1 MQLRAAIAIAVLG
14 GGTALA
20 TPAAAAA
27 CVLLPATAGHLG
39 DLVDNYTR
47 MSSEEA
53 GGYQTSFTALI
64 SLGSSTITVGAPS
77 VVYTGPHPHSGDTP
91 AIKYNASGLLG
102 SVKQQ
107 AFTAAQTS
115 FSINTLDGTVTT
127 LVNGQITN
135 PSGFPQGDYTLR
147 TVVTCS

>member
-1 MQLRAAIAIAVLG
+1 MQLSGPAIIA
-14 GGTALA
+14 ALA
-20 TPAAAAA
+20 ALALASPAAAAV
-27 CVLLPATAGHLG
+27 CVLVPGTAGHLG

-47 MSSEEA
+47 MSSELG

-77 VVYTGPHPHSGDTP
+77 VIYTGSHPHAGDTP
-91 AIKYNASGLLG
+91 AIRYSASGLLG

-107 AFTAAQTS
+107 SFTGAQTS
-115 FSINTLDGTVTT
+115 FGINTLDGTVTAV
-127 LVNGQITN
+127 VNGQITN
-135 PSGFPQGDYTLR
+135 ASGFPQGDYTLR